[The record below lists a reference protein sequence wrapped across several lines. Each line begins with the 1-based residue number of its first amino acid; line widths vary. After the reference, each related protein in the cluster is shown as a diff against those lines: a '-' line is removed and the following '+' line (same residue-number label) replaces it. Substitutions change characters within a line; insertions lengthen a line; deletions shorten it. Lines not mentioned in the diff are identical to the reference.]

1 MLSLCELR
9 RAVAALR
16 RERVGARLERVMQI
30 DAYELVLVLS
40 GGEGRPA
47 RDKIH
52 LLLSCRPGFA
62 RLSALRRP
70 RKALPEPPG
79 FVRYLRAHLE
89 GGRLEEARI
98 ADDDRQALLRFVG
111 PEGPI
116 DVLLS
121 ILGPR
126 SNVFLIDGQGILVGA
141 QRPLDETR
149 RDLRGGEPWR
159 PPETRPPNEGED
171 RFAETPDPEL
181 LVTIEE
187 HYAASES
194 EHRQDLRVQR
204 IRQALKKHRGRVE
217 RKLRNVE
224 SDARAG
230 SAAAELQ
237 RQGELLKGMLGSL
250 RAGAKQ
256 AVARDFETGAEVS
269 IVLDPALS
277 PAANLERI
285 FKRARKAERQAQKA
299 AQQVG
304 ELRVRLEEIDSLHS
318 ACDALCAAG
327 EPSEED
333 VAAFEARPEIR
344 RLLDRYYP
352 APPEAKT
359 ETRKKKIWK
368 LGKAEIPT
376 RLQPK
381 RYRTSDGLEI
391 WVGKSDEGNDL
402 LTTRL
407 ASGRDLFFH
416 LEGSPG
422 SHVVLRREG
431 RGEPPTESLLEASEL
446 AVHFSKQKHTN
457 RASVHV
463 ASIKD
468 VSKPSGTKPGLVYV
482 HRGRTIGLRRDAARL
497 KRILDSR
504 IDD

>member
-1 MLSLCELR
+1 
-9 RAVAALR
+9 
-16 RERVGARLERVMQI
+16 MQI
-30 DAYELVLVLS
+30 DAFELVLVLS
-40 GGEGRPA
+40 GGGGRPA

-62 RLSALRRP
+62 RLSVLRKP

-89 GGRLEEARI
+89 GGRLEDARI
-98 ADDDRQALLRFVG
+98 ANEDRLALLRFASA
-111 PEGPI
+111 EGSM
-116 DVLLS
+116 DLLLS

-126 SNVFLIDGQGILVGA
+126 SNVFLVDADGILVGA

-149 RDLRGGEPWR
+149 RDLQGGKPWL
-159 PPETRPPNEGED
+159 PPETRPPGEGED
-171 RFAETPDPEL
+171 RFAETPEPEL
-181 LVTIEE
+181 LVAIEE
-187 HYAASES
+187 RYAASEAG
-194 EHRQDLRVQR
+194 HRQDLRIQR
-204 IRQALKKHRGRVE
+204 IGQALKKHRSRLE

-224 SDARAG
+224 SDAQAG
-230 SAAAELQ
+230 AKAAELQ

-250 RAGAKQ
+250 STGAAQ
-256 AVARDFETGAEVS
+256 AVARDFETGTDVS
-269 IVLDPALS
+269 IPLDPALS
-277 PAANLERI
+277 PSANLQQI
-285 FKRARKAERQAQKA
+285 FKRARKAERQAHKA
-299 AQQVG
+299 EQQLG
-304 ELRVRLEEIDSLHS
+304 ELRVRLEEIDSLR
-318 ACDALCAAG
+318 ATCDALCATG

-333 VAAFEARPEIR
+333 LAAFEAQPAIR
-344 RLLDRYYP
+344 RLLDRYFP
-352 APPEAKT
+352 APPEAKAGAP
-359 ETRKKKIWK
+359 KKKIWK
-368 LGKAEIPT
+368 LGKTEIPL

-391 WVGKSDEGNDL
+391 WVGKNDEGNDL

-422 SHVVLRREG
+422 SHVILRCEG

-446 AVHFSKQKHTN
+446 AVHFSKQKHAS

-463 ASIKD
+463 APIKD

-497 KRILDSR
+497 KRILDAR